1 MKPRKY
7 EYNVIWQEDGKQ
19 KVEWDSQDPEATT
32 EALIAA
38 GFEPTIIHNLGQ
50 AHYMYNG
57 KFYDGYYYKGT
68 PKLGNVEWKFWG
80 EE

>member
-1 MKPRKY
+1 
-7 EYNVIWQEDGKQ
+7 VIWQEDGKQ

-50 AHYMYNG
+50 AHYMYDG
-57 KFYDGYYYKGT
+57 KFHDGYYILVSGY
-68 PKLGNVEWKFWG
+68 LEWKFWG

>member
-1 MKPRKY
+1 LKPRKY
-7 EYNVIWQEDGKQ
+7 EYNVIWQENGKQ

-57 KFYDGYYYKGT
+57 KFLQGDSK
-68 PKLGNVEWKFWG
+68 VG
-80 EE
+80 EPRMEILE